1 MKKKMSIEDALIKGL
16 KDARDFE
23 KGGKKLRSHKREL
36 PAPAPEFKSREIREI
51 RENVLEMT
59 QVEFAIVLNVA
70 VGTVR
75 SWEQGIR
82 NPEKASNRLLQ
93 ILKIQPGVLKLLK
106 GA

>member
-1 MKKKMSIEDALIKGL
+1 MKKKMSVEESLIKSL

-23 KGGKKLRSHKREL
+23 RGKKKLKSHTREL

-51 RENVLEMT
+51 REKVLEMT

-70 VGTVR
+70 VGTIR
-75 SWEQGIR
+75 SWEQGVR
-82 NPEKASNRLLQ
+82 KPEKASNRLLQ
-93 ILKIQPGVLKLLK
+93 ILKEQPEVVRHLK

>member
-1 MKKKMSIEDALIKGL
+1 MKKKMSVEDALIKGL

-23 KGGKKLRSHKREL
+23 KGTKKLKSQTRKL
-36 PAPAPEFKSREIREI
+36 PAPAPEFKGNEIREI
-51 RENVLEMT
+51 REEVLEMT

-70 VGTVR
+70 VGTIR

-93 ILKIQPGVLKLLK
+93 ILKIQPGVIKHLK